1 MYYDVKNDKLVTRFD
16 TTEEKYFFGIV
27 CGDYIYTVGNESTSL
42 YGGTV
47 RVLMRYNTKTGK
59 TDTMQYEGDSP
70 SNMFILSD
78 AKIDAV
84 KPY

>member
-1 MYYDVKNDKLVTRFD
+1 MYYDVKNDKLVTRTD

-27 CGDYIYTVGNESTSL
+27 CGDYIYTVGSESTSFC
-42 YGGTV
+42 GGAV
-47 RVLMRYNTKTGK
+47 KVLMRYNTKTGK

-70 SNMFILSD
+70 SNKFILSD
-78 AKIDAV
+78 AKIAAI